1 MSACSSPPLSQPGLS
16 GFPFWHG
23 QGSEG
28 VMGNFC
34 ADLAGS
40 EYPDSWSNTIL
51 DVPVEVF
58 INEIN
63 ICISRL

>member
-1 MSACSSPPLSQPGLS
+1 
-16 GFPFWHG
+16 
-23 QGSEG
+23 
-28 VMGNFC
+28 MGNFC